1 MTVPPRLAKCYL
13 RTSPFLCCCVESYSL
28 NKVEVESSTKN
39 KQTKKCSAS
48 QKQRKEKQKQNKNN
62 RLESSFFFLYGLLRA
77 QKFFIF
83 FQSMAYNPWI
93 YGHNN
98 LKEQKK
104 IFVQKDFSVI
114 TRPCTCFLLSCTNMA
129 AMTLPIWQL

>member
-1 MTVPPRLAKCYL
+1 MFGK
-13 RTSPFLCCCVESYSL
+13 
-28 NKVEVESSTKN
+28 
-39 KQTKKCSAS
+39 
-48 QKQRKEKQKQNKNN
+48 QKQRKGKQKQNKNN
-62 RLESSFFFLYGLLRA
+62 RLKSSSNFSLWAIKGPEFFFYSRWL
-77 QKFFIF
+77 
-83 FQSMAYNPWI
+83 NPWI

-129 AMTLPIWQL
+129 TMTLPIWPL